1 MIESN
6 IIVLK
11 SANNKIPGQEYK
23 FNPVPNKNGLYPSCI
38 RKVNKDGDMI
48 LTEKDKQLMNEG
60 KAAFIPEDAVIV
72 VKHGTSFDLDDVNQ
86 LARWEAI
93 KNSKLIA
100 PDRAARDEKGV
111 LMIDG
116 AAPTPDRFRNPKGRY
131 GLAEL
136 YVDHPGLNSQIKVSL
151 AKKIHEAQDLI
162 FKDSLAHQVLICK
175 LFEKDMSHAH
185 PNDVEAYLLDQA
197 SKSPDKVIKYYNAEE
212 SAVRLL
218 LLTAI
223 DRGVVTRKAEG
234 LYYADIKLG
243 SNIDIATSFLK
254 ADENKILKQEMKNET
269 YPELEKK
276 GAVKK

>member
-1 MIESN
+1 MTESN
-6 IIVLK
+6 IIVLN
-11 SANNKIPGQEYK
+11 SVNNKTPGQEYK
-23 FNPVPNKNGLYPSCI
+23 FNPVPNKYGVFPACV

-48 LTEKDKQLMNEG
+48 LSEKDKQLMNEG
-60 KAAFIPEDAVIV
+60 KAVFIPENIEIRVT
-72 VKHGTSFDLDDVNQ
+72 HGTSFNLDDMKQ
-86 LARWEAI
+86 AAEWEAI

-100 PDRAARDEKGV
+100 KDRAERDANGV
-111 LMIDG
+111 LIIDG
-116 AAPTPDRFRNPKGRY
+116 ALPTVDRFDNPRGRY
-131 GLAEL
+131 GIAEL
-136 YVDHPGLNSQIKVSL
+136 YIDHPGLNNQIKVSL
-151 AKKIHEAQDLI
+151 AKRIHEAQELI
-162 FKDSLAHQVLICK
+162 FNDSLAHQVLICK
-175 LFEKDMSHAH
+175 LFEKDMTHAH

-197 SKSPDKVIKYYNAEE
+197 SKSPEKVIKFYNAEE

-223 DRGVVTRKAEG
+223 DRGVVTRRQEG

-254 ADENKILKQEMKNET
+254 ADENKIIKQELKKET